1 MIDLTTGELKI
12 LVCDDSILARKQ
24 LKNVL
29 TSLGCTDIVE
39 ATNGAIAIDMYKEHR
54 PNLVFLDIV
63 MPEKNGIEAT
73 RAIMEFDDKACIVM
87 ASSVGT
93 QSNLKEAL
101 KLGARDFIQKPLNT
115 EQIKK
120 VINRVLEGGF

>member
-1 MIDLTTGELKI
+1 MTINDLKV

-24 LKNVL
+24 LKNFL
-29 TSLGCTDIVE
+29 TSIGCSNIIE
-39 ATNGAIAIDMYKEHR
+39 ATNGTMAVEMYKSQK

-73 RAIMEFDDKACIVM
+73 REIIEFDKKAYIVM

-93 QSNLKEAL
+93 QTNLKEAL
-101 KLGARDFIQKPLNT
+101 KLGASDFIQKPLNT
-115 EQIKK
+115 EQIQK
-120 VINRVLEGGF
+120 VINTVLEGGR